1 MKAKVVDNEIEAIN
15 KVKACYR
22 SLVYNPLFSSF
33 VVKLLLRLNQ
43 KDVTL
48 PVISSANKLISAEI
62 NLTHYKI

>member
-1 MKAKVVDNEIEAIN
+1 MKAKVVDNEIEVIN
-15 KVKACYR
+15 KVETCYR